1 MKTIRHK
8 ALLDTRHISEMDITF
23 LLNTIMFTNQGRKL
37 VLSQDSMIIDI
48 VLEPGIATLL

>member
-1 MKTIRHK
+1 
-8 ALLDTRHISEMDITF
+8 MDITF